1 MTSLLHADL
10 TGTIIGAY
18 YEVYNHTLRAYPES
32 VFERAMLVELGRRG
46 QKATQQNAYRIL
58 YKGQLV
64 GIQQLDLFVLDEVV
78 VELKVAERLTALH
91 KAQGLSYLK
100 TVGKPVGLI
109 LNFGGAEPEFDL
121 LVEDK
126 VMVFP
131 VAYQDQR
138 VVHLDVLKAWMS
150 LCNVQLGIMANF
162 QANRL
167 AVTFLRT

>member
-46 QKATQQNAYRIL
+46 QKATQQDAYRIL

-78 VELKVAERLTALH
+78 IELKVAERLTALH

-109 LNFGGAEPEFDL
+109 LNFGGAEPEFDRL
-121 LVEDK
+121 YID
-126 VMVFP
+126 P
-131 VAYQDQR
+131 GRRQASPGAPRQ
-138 VVHLDVLKAWMS
+138 S
-150 LCNVQLGIMANF
+150 PPTAND
-162 QANRL
+162 NWL
-167 AVTFLRT
+167 YL